1 MSHKILN
8 GKAVAQ
14 SILDR
19 VREQAVVLIEQ
30 GWIPRLYSIQIGHSP
45 AIDMYVRN
53 QRRTCEKVGIQ
64 FEHRTFEETIT
75 QQEMLAAITAQNVDP
90 RISGIILQ
98 RPVPAHL
105 NLAELQMA
113 IHPSKDVEGMHPSNI
128 GKVVYGDYILGPCTS
143 LASVE
148 LLRST
153 GLSLQ
158 GMEVVIVGHSEIVGK
173 PIALHML
180 DDLATITICH
190 HGTRNLSHHT
200 RRADALFV
208 AVGKPGLITG
218 DMVKPGAVVI
228 DIGINQIEVAG
239 ENGQPRRKTVGDVD
253 FESVHEVADWITPVP
268 GGVGP
273 VTLAILMKN
282 VTLSLTQAKDAY
294 EANMLNGGYL
304 GAPLAKPV
312 DITLS

>member
-8 GKAVAQ
+8 GNIVAQ
-14 SILDR
+14 TILDR
-19 VREQAVVLIEQ
+19 VHKQTIDLIQQ
-30 GWIPRLYSIQIGHSP
+30 GWIPRLYSIQIGHLP

-53 QRRTCEKVGIQ
+53 QRRTCEKLGIQ
-64 FEHRTFEETIT
+64 FEHRIFEETIT
-75 QQEMLAAITAQNVDP
+75 QQEILAAITALNVDP
-90 RISGIILQ
+90 RISGLILQ
-98 RPVPAHL
+98 RPVPKHL
-105 NLAELQMA
+105 DLAKLQMA

-143 LASVE
+143 LASVA

-153 GLSLQ
+153 GLSLK

-218 DMVKPGAVVI
+218 DIVKPGAVVI
-228 DIGINQIEVAG
+228 DIGINQIETID
-239 ENGQPRRKTVGDVD
+239 ENGKTCRKTVGDVD

-273 VTLAILMKN
+273 VTLAMLMNNTILTVQQTK
-282 VTLSLTQAKDAY
+282 AEY
-294 EANMLNGGYL
+294 EARMLNAGYIP
-304 GAPLAKPV
+304 AAMPNPV
-312 DITLS
+312 SEYVD